1 MTDISGRSAGQ
12 PTNTLYMQLCL
23 LPWEPKSIPDKL
35 DTASQVELPVFWN
48 EEGRYLAASLGEP
61 LMKGLTEVANTRPKD
76 PIAFLAA
83 YLYNYANKNKS
94 RSGTQESA
102 LLITSEQGDGER
114 NMSVPLL
121 AHTEGMDPLQPDED
135 TVPSPATPETAFS
148 SADRLL
154 QETEI
159 NIGYRDELY
168 RTARDVAIQANLP
181 ENIQE
186 IDKWVVHLAA
196 RGETEKLVELLLEG
210 YDHLIDVGDEEYNR
224 VVDVATERN
233 HMDTV
238 AFLQS
243 VGTFQCR
250 PPVEITRYI
259 GVVTPGFLALD
270 WTANDREIGVIT
282 PERREMVH
290 QAIRQGSLEQVTSM
304 LTPEEGVGA
313 GLLAVGKNLYGR
325 CSLHVAV
332 LCQNEDVVQ
341 FIANKFP
348 ETLRVGDN
356 LERIALHY
364 AMGVDKVETISNIL
378 IKAGA
383 KRVLKDLVSPKLVAR
398 TLPPAYS
405 GLLVLLDTAL
415 ASCTQFLVIPPA
427 YSGLLVLLD
436 TGLASC
442 TQFLVIPPKYS
453 KGRQP
458 TYYFM
463 NKSDILR
470 LQDDE
475 ESFRE

>member
-1 MTDISGRSAGQ
+1 MLHFAAARSHGR
-12 PTNTLYMQLCL
+12 N
-23 LPWEPKSIPDKL
+23 
-35 DTASQVELPVFWN
+35 
-48 EEGRYLAASLGEP
+48 
-61 LMKGLTEVANTRPKD
+61 
-76 PIAFLAA
+76 
-83 YLYNYANKNKS
+83 
-94 RSGTQESA
+94 A
-102 LLITSEQGDGER
+102 LFQ
-114 NMSVPLL
+114 
-121 AHTEGMDPLQPDED
+121 
-135 TVPSPATPETAFS
+135 
-148 SADRLL
+148 LL

-243 VGTFQCR
+243 VGTFQVWR
-250 PPVEITRYI
+250 VEGADLLRYI
-259 GVVTPGFLALD
+259 GVVTPGFLALG

-383 KRVLKDLVSPKLVAR
+383 KRVLKDLFLVI
-398 TLPPAYS
+398 PPAYS
-405 GLLVLLDTAL
+405 GLLVLLDTGLARCTQFLVIPPAYSGLLVLLDTGL
-415 ASCTQFLVIPPA
+415 ASCTQFLVIPPAYSGLLVLLDTGLARCTQFLVIPPA

-453 KGRQP
+453 VLLV
-458 TYYFM
+458 Y
-463 NKSDILR
+463 
-470 LQDDE
+470 
-475 ESFRE
+475 